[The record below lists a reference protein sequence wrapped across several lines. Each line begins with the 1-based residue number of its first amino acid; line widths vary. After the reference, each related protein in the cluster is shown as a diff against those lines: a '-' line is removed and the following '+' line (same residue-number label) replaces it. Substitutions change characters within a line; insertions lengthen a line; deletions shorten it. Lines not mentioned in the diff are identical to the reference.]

1 MYPFSTNLLRASI
14 IMLGMIF
21 TTCATEDPAPS
32 AKNGGTTGTSGSGS
46 AGGGTGSAPSI
57 TSFSPGSGLAGAVVT
72 ITGSNFSATAA
83 SNTVKF
89 NGVAAVVSE
98 ATSTSLTT
106 AVPVGAI
113 TGKITV
119 AVGSLTGTSS
129 TDFTVLAAPSA
140 PTISSFT
147 PASATTQT
155 TIVITGTN
163 FSPVPSENI
172 VKFSD
177 NRIATVSAST
187 TTSITTKVPFSTTSG
202 KITVTVAG
210 ETATSATDFTLIPTL
225 SVSGFAPTLGVIG
238 ASITITG
245 NGFSTV
251 PSENEVK
258 FNGTTATVSA
268 ATLTQLTVAVPA
280 GASNGTVSV
289 KVGTQTKTTLDHF
302 DMIAVGQ
309 FYQGGIIGYVL
320 KSGDKYWNGSAFVNY
335 DANVPHGIIVAIQDV
350 NAGVGKPNY
359 SWSKNAVNLITTSPT
374 ATSPPLPPLNSLPS
388 QLGRGL
394 QNTQAIVASQ
404 GNPQT
409 TSGGFLY
416 HAAGAAQNYSY
427 LSFYNGWFLPSFDE
441 MAKFFSNRVAI
452 NSGAV
457 AKGGTAFSNSI
468 YWTSSTIVYSTFG
481 PPPWTNQTRPGNLN
495 MVSFDG
501 GFDLSRPTSEYH
513 RVRAAKYF

>member
-32 AKNGGTTGTSGSGS
+32 ANNGGTTGTSGSGT

-89 NGVAAVVSE
+89 NGVSAVVSE

-106 AVPVGAI
+106 EVPVGAT

-129 TDFTVLAAPSA
+129 TDFTVLASPLA
-140 PTISSFT
+140 PTISGFT

-245 NGFSTV
+245 SGFSTV

-302 DMIAVGQ
+302 DVIAVGQ

-335 DANVPHGIIVAIQDV
+335 DANVPHGIIVAIRDYTG
-350 NAGVGKPNY
+350 GVGQPNY
-359 SWSKNAVNLITTSPT
+359 SWSKNAVALSTST
-374 ATSPPLPPLNSLPS
+374 GLPPLFDLSLI
-388 QLGRGL
+388 LGDGL
-394 QNTQAIVASQ
+394 KNTALIVASQ
-404 GNPQT
+404 GDSQT
-409 TSGGFLY
+409 TAGGFLD
-416 HAAGAAQNYSY
+416 HAASAAQSYS
-427 LSFYNGWFLPSFDE
+427 FAGFFNGWFLPSRNE
-441 MAKFFSNRVAI
+441 MSEFYANRVVINAAAI
-452 NSGAV
+452 
-457 AKGGTAFSNSI
+457 AKGGTAFSASN
-468 YWTSSTIVYSTFG
+468 YWTSSSRLVGVAGAPATQ
-481 PPPWTNQTRPGNLN
+481 QTWPYKYNL
-495 MVSFDG
+495 VSG
-501 GFDLSRPTSEYH
+501 SSEFVPAIEFL